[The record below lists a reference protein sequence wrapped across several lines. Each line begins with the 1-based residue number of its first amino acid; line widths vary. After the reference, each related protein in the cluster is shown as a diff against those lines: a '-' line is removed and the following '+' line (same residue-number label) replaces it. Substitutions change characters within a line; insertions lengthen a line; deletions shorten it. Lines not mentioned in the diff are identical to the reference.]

1 MRDADCIFC
10 AILRGELPASIV
22 HEDEQVVAFLDINP
36 VNPGHALVIP
46 RAHAVGLA
54 DLLTDTG
61 RAMFE
66 TGQRI
71 AAAIRSSD
79 LPCDGM
85 NLFLFDGAAA
95 GQTVFHVHLHVIPR
109 LAGDGYTL
117 DTGDGFTLHVDYGP
131 PPARADLD
139 GIAQRLRRAMP
150 GRSSQAA

>member
-1 MRDADCIFC
+1 MDGCVFC
-10 AILRGELPASIV
+10 AILSGDQPASIV
-22 HEDEQVVAFLDINP
+22 HEDELVIAFMDINP
-36 VNPGHALVIP
+36 VNPGHTLVIP

-54 DLLTDTG
+54 DLPPATG

-79 LPCDGM
+79 LPCDGI
-85 NLFLFDGAAA
+85 NLLLFDGAAA
-95 GQTVFHVHLHVIPR
+95 GQTVFHAHLHVIPR
-109 LAGDGYTL
+109 LTGDGYAL

-131 PPARADLD
+131 PSARADLD

-150 GRSSQAA
+150 GSSSREA